1 VVGRCIIRRKEG
13 KMEGMK
19 EFGEKENESKKRMKE
34 GGRDGGM
41 KREINERVLRNING
55 KER

>member
-1 VVGRCIIRRKEG
+1 
-13 KMEGMK
+13 MK